1 MRQFAVYLS
10 SFLTLSSR
18 IGESRRGS
26 SFTLPIDAPA
36 MSDSSPDPERN
47 PMDLPPSTIYDPA
60 DDQVTPFG
68 AEPTGT
74 VVLLLV
80 GDVDRWWAA
89 ETAVELSSTWARNGR
104 RIVLADLFL
113 ENPILHEVTGAENM
127 DGIVDVFLYGA
138 SISRSARPVSGRG
151 FYLIPAGTYTSDHD
165 VIFRHSR
172 WPKLVAGFRDADA
185 SLLLFAPADAPEL
198 AALAPWVSQVV
209 LLGAPRESAVLGP
222 LLAAGAEVR
231 GLLEPTRAPAFPPLD
246 VLTLPAAAA
255 RGEAEEPR
263 AETALHLPPPPVR
276 TARQPPRLLNIVL
289 GVLIPLV
296 LLGAAAYIFAS
307 LRPDLLPAWA
317 RPTAPVADQPAR
329 VTPPRVIT
337 PIPLPRRQ
345 GETLTYSVGVISFRS
360 FSGAQRRLTSLRDRK
375 DGVLYFISPEEIQ
388 GILYYKVLAGALPD
402 STAARQLKERLVKAK
417 LISAED
423 AADAGAL
430 IQPTP
435 YAFDLGERAT
445 DSAATAAADSFAVR
459 NVPAYD
465 LAVPFSD
472 GSRRWQLYGGAFADS
487 TTAEGMRKL
496 LSTAGVTPKLV
507 PRVGVRA
514 APEG

>member
-1 MRQFAVYLS
+1 
-10 SFLTLSSR
+10 
-18 IGESRRGS
+18 
-26 SFTLPIDAPA
+26 
-36 MSDSSPDPERN
+36 MSDSWPDPERN
-47 PMDLPPSTIYDPA
+47 PMDLPPSTLYDPA

-113 ENPILHEVTGAENM
+113 ENPILHEVAGAENM

-138 SISRSARPVSGRG
+138 SISRSARPVGGRG
-151 FYLIPAGTYTSDHD
+151 FYLIPAGTYTSEHD

-246 VLTLPAAAA
+246 ALTLPAAAHA
-255 RGEAEEPR
+255 EADASR

-276 TARQPPRLLNIVL
+276 TPREPPRLLNL
-289 GVLIPLV
+289 FLFV
-296 LLGAAAYIFAS
+296 LLAVVILGAGAYVILS
-307 LRPDLLPAWA
+307 LHPELLPSGA
-317 RPTAPVADQPAR
+317 RPTSPVAGEQAR
-329 VTPPRVIT
+329 VTPPRVIA
-337 PIPLPRRQ
+337 PIPPARRQ

-459 NVPAYD
+459 NVPAYE

-472 GSRRWQLYGGAFADS
+472 GSRRWQLYGGAYADS
-487 TTAEGMRKL
+487 ATAEGMRKL
-496 LSTAGVTPKLV
+496 LTTAGVTPKLV

-514 APEG
+514 APGE

>member
-1 MRQFAVYLS
+1 
-10 SFLTLSSR
+10 
-18 IGESRRGS
+18 
-26 SFTLPIDAPA
+26 

-47 PMDLPPSTIYDPA
+47 PMDLPPSTLYDPA
-60 DDQVTPFG
+60 DDQATPFG
-68 AEPTGT
+68 AGPTGT

-89 ETAVELSSTWARNGR
+89 ETAVELSSTWAKNGHR
-104 RIVLADLFL
+104 VVLADLFL
-113 ENPILHEVTGAENM
+113 ENPVLHEVAGAENLEGM
-127 DGIVDVFLYGA
+127 VDVFLYGA

-151 FYLIPAGTYTSDHD
+151 FYLIPVGTYTSDHD

-172 WPKLVAGFRDADA
+172 WPKLVTGFRDADA

-209 LLGAPRESAVLGP
+209 LLGAPRESGVLGP

-231 GLLEPTRAPAFPPLD
+231 GLLEPTRAPAFPPLEIS
-246 VLTLPAAAA
+246 VVPTAAAA
-255 RGEAEEPR
+255 PAEMPEPG
-263 AETALHLPPPPVR
+263 ADMELLLPPPPAR
-276 TARQPPRLLNIVL
+276 TPRQPPRLLNVFL

-296 LLGAAAYIFAS
+296 ILGAAAYIFAS

-317 RPTAPVADQPAR
+317 RPAPPVADQATR
-329 VTPPRVIT
+329 VTPPRVIA
-337 PIPLPRRQ
+337 PIPPPRRL

-360 FSGAQRRLTSLRDRK
+360 FSGAQRKLVTLRDRK

-402 STAARQLKERLVKAK
+402 SAAARELKERLVKAK

-445 DSAATAAADSFAVR
+445 DSASTAAADSLAVR
-459 NVPAYD
+459 HVPAYD
-465 LAVPFSD
+465 MAVPFSD
-472 GSRRWQLYGGAFADS
+472 GSRRWQLYGGAYADS
-487 TTAEGMRKL
+487 ATAEGMRKL
-496 LSTAGVTPKLV
+496 LTAAGVTPKLV

-514 APEG
+514 TSEE